1 MGSPWSPNYVSRSSL
16 ILDSAAA
23 NDAHLIQ
30 NVRSAL
36 GRNRLFRD
44 SGRINVSSCKSVVT
58 LHGIVRCEGDR
69 RGIES
74 LVCEIAGVRGVENKL
89 RVRAVPVHS

>member
-1 MGSPWSPNYVSRSSL
+1 
-16 ILDSAAA
+16 
-23 NDAHLIQ
+23 
-30 NVRSAL
+30 
-36 GRNRLFRD
+36 
-44 SGRINVSSCKSVVT
+44 